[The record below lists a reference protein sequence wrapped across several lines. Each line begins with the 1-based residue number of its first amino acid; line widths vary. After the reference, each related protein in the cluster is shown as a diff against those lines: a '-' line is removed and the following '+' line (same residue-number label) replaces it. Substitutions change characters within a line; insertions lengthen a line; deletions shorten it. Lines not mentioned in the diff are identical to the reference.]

1 MKTILLKFAGPLQ
14 SWGTDSH
21 FETRHTDYYP
31 SKSAVVGLL
40 AAAMGLSRSDDENVE
55 KLNQLGFAV
64 RIDQQGKLLRDFHIA
79 QKYKKDGS
87 FDRNYVT
94 NRYYMED
101 AVYIV
106 GVTGPDDQMQ
116 TLYACLERPCFQ
128 LYMGRRALPVPNDY
142 LIGIFDEDLLPALE
156 NIPWQAAPWYQR
168 RHQSSR
174 EVNLDI
180 YGDSQMLKMHGQKHM
195 RRDSVRSFSQKERT
209 FSMRSETRCCVKVIN
224 PGYEAET
231 EHDVFAY
238 IG

>member
-40 AAAMGLSRSDDENVE
+40 AAAMGLSRSDDENVR

-79 QKYKKDGS
+79 QKYKRDGS

-106 GVTGPDDQMQ
+106 GVTGPNDHMQ
-116 TLYACLERPCFQ
+116 ALYASLERPYFQ

-142 LIGIFDEDLLPALE
+142 LIGIFDEELIPALE

-168 RHQSSR
+168 RYRRSR

-180 YGDSQMLKMHGQKHM
+180 YGDSQLLKTHGQNHM
-195 RRDSVRSFSQKERT
+195 RRDSVRSFSQKERA
-209 FSMRSETRCCVKVIN
+209 FSMRSETRCCITVIN